1 MKIRLKFREQS
12 SEDERRIVLDTLA
25 PGAERLFPEEED
37 PELAS
42 LYVAELADTQSLD
55 ALKRAKAVEFAEPEA
70 ERRLQLPGEL
80 FPPLPAPSGLGLRV
94 FDGPR
99 PSPVIKRLRVRQH
112 GPVERGAL
120 GILVLQG

>member
-1 MKIRLKFREQS
+1 MKIRLKIREQS

-70 ERRLQLPGEL
+70 ERRL
-80 FPPLPAPSGLGLRV
+80 PLPEELTDS
-94 FDGPR
+94 
-99 PSPVIKRLRVRQH
+99 
-112 GPVERGAL
+112 
-120 GILVLQG
+120 